1 LVQLGAVDA
10 ARPGAARFSLR
21 RWMLG
26 TAHENVRLVILNSN
40 AMYAGAQE
48 ALWGAMLAVVAA
60 TISAAMP
67 EKSADDDGA
76 LWLIADEAPQL
87 GPAGLER
94 LLVIQEVGR
103 SRAVR
108 VIIAAQEES
117 QFAARCGME
126 KAAPMLS
133 MQGLK
138 IYGRCSDATADA
150 IVRRVGNREIQ
161 RIENTASGGAVQ
173 GKTSRHD
180 SVPVLMPADIT
191 GLRLTDEG
199 PELLVQIGDVI
210 GRVVQLFGP
219 KPVEREPQLIECPA
233 WRAARLPD
241 PPAPAPQPAPPQP
254 TPPAT
259 DGGRAPPQEQE
270 PAFDSDIDSPF
281 THEPDADPDPAEDF
295 DWTKE

>member
-1 LVQLGAVDA
+1 AGQNRYFHSGAATLLGGLIKSYMRDGAAWTWHQVARDLGADPIALVQRAAIGDPLVRQALPSVFAPRKPGQSPALGQGERAIFSTLANSARMLVQLGAVDA
-10 ARPGAARFSLR
+10 ARLGADRFSLR

-126 KAAPMLS
+126 KAAPML
-133 MQGLK
+133 
-138 IYGRCSDATADA
+138 
-150 IVRRVGNREIQ
+150 
-161 RIENTASGGAVQ
+161 
-173 GKTSRHD
+173 
-180 SVPVLMPADIT
+180 
-191 GLRLTDEG
+191 
-199 PELLVQIGDVI
+199 
-210 GRVVQLFGP
+210 
-219 KPVEREPQLIECPA
+219 
-233 WRAARLPD
+233 
-241 PPAPAPQPAPPQP
+241 
-254 TPPAT
+254 
-259 DGGRAPPQEQE
+259 
-270 PAFDSDIDSPF
+270 
-281 THEPDADPDPAEDF
+281 
-295 DWTKE
+295 